1 MMLGRHSVPAMI
13 RIGTGTRN
21 SSQAAPASGLR
32 TALPTKQD
40 RSRKTRDA
48 LIAAAWKLLQAHPW
62 EVISINEL
70 VKSAGCS
77 VGAFYARFT
86 DKEALFESLASEYLQ
101 ERWSEREQGFGSLV
115 ADADYAA
122 YAILAS
128 YRHLMRYQ
136 NFWRAAL
143 VKGATDQVF
152 WEPFR
157 TSGLRTMQLTVECHE
172 RRIGRSLTEDEI
184 GRIRFAFQM
193 ANGAINNGIINR
205 PGPLLPGTPE
215 FEAALVRGFKAVSG
229 LS

>member
-1 MMLGRHSVPAMI
+1 MI
-13 RIGTGTRN
+13 RTGTN
-21 SSQAAPASGLR
+21 SSQGAAPANGLR
-32 TALPTKQD
+32 TPLPTKQD

-62 EVISINEL
+62 EVISINDL

-101 ERWSEREQGFGSLV
+101 ERWSEREKGFGSLP

-128 YRHLMRYQ
+128 YQHLMRYQ

-157 TSGLRTMQLTVECHE
+157 TSGLRTMDLTVECHE
-172 RRIGRSLTEDEI
+172 RRLRRSLTEDEI

-215 FEAALVRGFKAVSG
+215 FEVALVRGFKAVSG

>member
-1 MMLGRHSVPAMI
+1 MI
-13 RIGTGTRN
+13 RIGAH
-21 SSQAAPASGLR
+21 SSQGAAPANGLR
-32 TALPTKQD
+32 TPLPTKQD

-62 EVISINEL
+62 EVISINDL

-101 ERWSEREQGFGSLV
+101 ERWSEREQGFGSLA

-122 YAILAS
+122 CAILAS
-128 YRHLMRYQ
+128 YQHLMRYQ

-157 TSGLRTMQLTVECHE
+157 TSGLRTMDLTVECHE
-172 RRIGRSLTEDEI
+172 RRLGRSLTEDEI
-184 GRIRFAFQM
+184 GRIHFAFQM